1 MRVLTAVKALSQTRF
16 GVILG
21 RRFSVIVVPEGD
33 SKVNRFRIHSG
44 FIKTLFCCCFLAGGL
59 LAFFS
64 YSYFNDRIDRNE
76 LLRLRMTTSQQHQTI
91 QRLVIDLDEIHQE
104 MNSFAETEARVRQLA
119 DLDAAPQGLPI
130 AVGGLPEA
138 RPVDTIDE
146 IQRQI
151 NQLQVDIDLRRQSQE
166 NVRNLLNDQVSLSR
180 ATPKGWPTKGWL
192 TSYFGMRKSPFTGRR
207 VMHEGL
213 DIAANIGT
221 PVIATADG
229 IVARTSYSSGYG
241 KMVVLDHGYGY
252 RTIFGHNSKILVKS
266 GQHIKRGDIIAKVGN
281 TGRSTGSHL
290 HYELRLNGV
299 PIDPRKT
306 L

>member
-1 MRVLTAVKALSQTRF
+1 MAK
-16 GVILG
+16 
-21 RRFSVIVVPEGD
+21 RFSVIFIPEGN
-33 SKVNRFRIHSG
+33 SKVRRVRIRSG
-44 FIKTLFCCCFLAGGL
+44 VIKSVLCGCFVVAGL
-59 LAFFS
+59 LAFFA
-64 YSYFNDRIDRNE
+64 YSYFNFTVDRDE
-76 LLRLRMTTSQQHQTI
+76 LQRLRVTTSQQRQTL
-91 QRLVIDLDEIHQE
+91 QYLVVDLEGIHQQ
-104 MNSFAETEARVRQLA
+104 MASLAETEARVRQLA
-119 DLDAAPQGLPI
+119 DLDAVSEGVPVAI
-130 AVGGLPEA
+130 GGLPEVGSMEA
-138 RPVDTIDE
+138 VDE

-151 NQLQVDIDLRRQSQE
+151 DRLQVEIELRRQSQE

-221 PVIATADG
+221 PVVATADG
-229 IVARTSYSSGYG
+229 IVARVKYSPGYG
-241 KMVVLDHGYGY
+241 KMLIIDHGYGY
-252 RTIFGHNSKILVKS
+252 RTIFGHTSKILVKA
-266 GQHIKRGDIIAKVGN
+266 GQKIKRGDLIAKVGN

>member
-1 MRVLTAVKALSQTRF
+1 MAK
-16 GVILG
+16 
-21 RRFSVIVVPEGD
+21 RFSVIFIPEGH
-33 SKVNRFRIHSG
+33 SKVRRVRIRSG
-44 FIKTLFCCCFLAGGL
+44 VIKSVLCGCFVVAGL
-59 LAFFS
+59 LAFFA
-64 YSYFNDRIDRNE
+64 YSYFNFTVDRDE
-76 LLRLRMTTSQQHQTI
+76 LQRLRVTTSQQRQTL
-91 QRLVIDLDEIHQE
+91 QYLVVDLEGIHQQ
-104 MNSFAETEARVRQLA
+104 MASLAETEARVRQLA
-119 DLDAAPQGLPI
+119 DLE
-130 AVGGLPEA
+130 AVSEGVPVAIGGLPEVGSMEA
-138 RPVDTIDE
+138 VDE

-151 NQLQVDIDLRRQSQE
+151 NSLQVEIELRRQSQE

-192 TSYFGMRKSPFTGRR
+192 TSYFGMRKSPFTRRR

-221 PVIATADG
+221 PIVATADG
-229 IVARTSYSSGYG
+229 IVARVKYSPGYG
-241 KMVVLDHGYGY
+241 KMLIIDHGYGY
-252 RTIFGHNSKILVKS
+252 RTIFGHTSKILVKA
-266 GQHIKRGDIIAKVGN
+266 GQKIKRGDLIAKVGN

>member
-1 MRVLTAVKALSQTRF
+1 MRVLTAVKTLSQTRF

-33 SKVNRFRIHSG
+33 SKVNRFRIDSG
-44 FIKTLFCCCFLAGGL
+44 FIKTLFCCCFLLVGL
-59 LAFFS
+59 LAFFA
-64 YSYFNDRIDRNE
+64 YSFVNDRIDRDE
-76 LLRLRMTTSQQHQTI
+76 LLQLRMTTSQQHQTI

-104 MNSFAETEARVRQLA
+104 MNSLAETEARVRQLA

-229 IVARTSYSSGYG
+229 IVARISYSSGYG
-241 KMVVLDHGYGY
+241 KMVALDHGYGY

-266 GQHIKRGDIIAKVGN
+266 GQQIKRGDIIAKVGN

>member
-44 FIKTLFCCCFLAGGL
+44 FIKTLFCCCFLVSGL
-59 LAFFS
+59 LAFFT
-64 YSYFNDRIDRNE
+64 YTYVNDRIDRDE
-76 LLRLRMTTSQQHQTI
+76 LLRLRITTSQQQQTI

-104 MNSFAETEARVRQLA
+104 MNSLAETEARVRQLA

-221 PVIATADG
+221 PVFATADG
-229 IVARTSYSSGYG
+229 VVARTSYSSGYG

-266 GQHIKRGDIIAKVGN
+266 GQQIKRGDIIAKVGN

>member
-1 MRVLTAVKALSQTRF
+1 MSRFHFQSGMVKFACCCGF
-16 GVILG
+16 
-21 RRFSVIVVPEGD
+21 IVV
-33 SKVNRFRIHSG
+33 
-44 FIKTLFCCCFLAGGL
+44 GL

-64 YSYFNDRIDRNE
+64 YSYYNDTIDRAE
-76 LLRLRMTTSQQHQTI
+76 LQRLRIATSQQHQTI
-91 QRLVIDLDEIHQE
+91 QYLAIELDEIHQQL
-104 MNSFAETEARVRQLA
+104 NSLAETEARVRQLA
-119 DLDAAPQGLPI
+119 DIGHAPQGIPI

-138 RPVDTIDE
+138 KSVDPVDE

-151 NQLQVDIDLRRQSQE
+151 NQLQVDIELRRQSQE
-166 NVRNLLNDQVSLSR
+166 DVRNLLNDQVSLSR

-229 IVARTSYSSGYG
+229 VVARISYSSSGYG
-241 KMVVLDHGYGY
+241 KMVVIDHGYGY
-252 RTIFGHNSKILVKS
+252 RTIFGHNSRILVKA
-266 GQHIKRGDIIAKVGN
+266 GQHIKRGEVIAKVGN